1 MKRCELFN
9 RLKRYISIRILG
21 NPDNRNPREDDVEL
35 YKPCD
40 VIVDWPQDKKKPF
53 VGLTLD
59 IKENP
64 HWTKYRRFLKKNNF
78 PFEIYD
84 YHHSD
89 WLETA
94 KNYDLIIWSPNS
106 GPAELDEMKRKIY
119 VLEQKLGKK
128 CFPDYETLLLC
139 DDKVMSTYFLKM
151 NGLPVADTF
160 ISNDYYE
167 VERMKSKL
175 TYPLVSKRFHGAS
188 SREVDL
194 IKNPGQLSRFSRRV
208 FSFYGKKCSNAY
220 YRQKNYVYFQRF
232 IEGEGMDVRV
242 NIAGNVI
249 TGYFRQPKRKDFRA
263 SGSGI
268 VIKEDLPIE
277 AIEVALK
284 TYSAIGKA
292 MLGVDMMKDENGKYW
307 IIEISPFIGVITPIQ
322 LKVNNVAGSYFLSE
336 DGVLDFRAENYWP
349 QELALRVFFEQTY
362 LSSVEEWKKKHINTA
377 LCRGNLTKRVH
388 YSS

>member
-1 MKRCELFN
+1 MIDKIRRFIEWRIVGIPDI
-9 RLKRYISIRILG
+9 RLPKT
-21 NPDNRNPREDDVEL
+21 DNVDIKEAEKVL
-35 YKPCD
+35 
-40 VIVDWPQDKKKPF
+40 IDWPEETAKPS
-53 VGLTLD
+53 VGLTRD
-59 IKENP
+59 TNENP
-64 HWTKYRRFLKKNNF
+64 HWTKFRRFLKNNRF
-78 PFEIYD
+78 DFEIFD
-84 YHHSD
+84 YHRSD

-106 GPAELDEMKRKIY
+106 GPAELDEIKRKIY
-119 VLEQKLGKK
+119 ILEKKLGKK

-167 VERMKSKL
+167 VEEMKTKL

-208 FSFYGKKCSNAY
+208 FSFYGKKCTNAY

-232 IEGEGMDVRV
+232 IEGEGMDLRV

-249 TGYFRQPKRKDFRA
+249 TGYFRQPKHNDFRA

-268 VIKEDLPIE
+268 VIKEDLPVE
-277 AIEVALK
+277 AIEIALK
-284 TYSAIGKA
+284 TYSAVGKA

-349 QELALRVFFEQTY
+349 QEMALRVFFEQTY
-362 LSSVEEWKKKHINTA
+362 LSSVEEWNKKHISTV